1 MANEYQVIARKWR
14 PQRFADMVGQEHIV
28 ATLKNAIRQQRTAHA
43 YLFVGSRGIG
53 KTTTARIFAKAMNC
67 EAPEDGEPCCKC
79 NSCVSIANE
88 SNIDVIEI
96 DAASQNSVENIRE
109 LRDEVMHVPVSSRYK
124 IYIIDEVHMLSKQAW
139 NALLK
144 TVEEPPKHAKFI
156 FATTEVHMVLPT
168 IISRCQRFD
177 LQRISTR
184 QIAERLM
191 LIAEKENVKISISA
205 VEAIARAADGGMRD
219 AQSLLDQMI
228 AFFGSG
234 SDSEI
239 SEEQVLSL
247 FGLTAAS
254 ETENLVKAIFANN
267 KGEVV
272 AHIHTLAAQGKN
284 LETLYSDL
292 LEFLRG
298 VELCQL
304 LANPE
309 NVLECGTETV
319 AMYQEMAKS
328 VRQDVVQRL
337 LETLSPVGRTLHDA
351 LNKQVYIETIILKS
365 MRVAHSLQIDD
376 LIGRLNQ
383 VRNGGELDDIA
394 NIPPVVRSTTPQ
406 VVVPTIEKTIM
417 QAPAAP
423 PSTPVETPI
432 QPQTTLTSQPQA
444 QPAAQTP
451 TPVET
456 QVQAQV
462 TPAPQPTIQT
472 VAQTPTPVEVHQTQP
487 THQEPQK
494 SEIQSEPSPTPLEPV
509 NEVVE
514 EEKVPEPEETP
525 KAPPVTIEK
534 KTSPEPNTENAPP
547 FEPDNQ
553 PEIIDSKPE
562 IDIKDIYDPEV
573 KTPIPEVVMEEET
586 IEEIEAAEELMPEQE
601 EDEEETI
608 SSVPQQQ
615 LPQDQMTPQGIWHA
629 IIKRT
634 ETDNSFNPVMRNFMK
649 EATPTEYSNS
659 ILRVVFDGEFDP
671 AHGEEL
677 KTILPKL
684 DKLMMDV
691 TADWSCRINIEM
703 TKELL
708 GPPVA
713 APETENTSKEMP
725 EDLQKKIEAN
735 PFVQGV
741 IDLFGGEVVDVHG

>member
-28 ATLKNAIRQQRTAHA
+28 ATLKNAIKQQRTAHA

-96 DAASQNSVENIRE
+96 DAASQNSVENIRD

-184 QIAERLM
+184 QIAERLI
-191 LIAEKENVKISISA
+191 LIAEKENVKISNSA

-234 SDSEI
+234 GNAEI
-239 SEEQVLSL
+239 SEGQVLSL
-247 FGLTAAS
+247 FGLTAAT
-254 ETENLVKAIFANN
+254 ETESLVKAIFSDN
-267 KGEVV
+267 KGEVI

-319 AMYQEMAKS
+319 GIYKEMAKA

-337 LETLSPVGRTLHDA
+337 LETLSPIGRTLHDA

-383 VRNGGELDDIA
+383 IRNGGELDEIA
-394 NIPPVVRSTTPQ
+394 SIPPVQRSAMPQ
-406 VVVPTIEKTIM
+406 VVVPTIEKTVIQPPTSVEPPVQPIVQ
-417 QAPAAP
+417 QATTAPEPAAP
-423 PSTPVETPI
+423 VSLEP
-432 QPQTTLTSQPQA
+432 PQA
-444 QPAAQTP
+444 
-451 TPVET
+451 
-456 QVQAQV
+456 
-462 TPAPQPTIQT
+462 
-472 VAQTPTPVEVHQTQP
+472 EV
-487 THQEPQK
+487 
-494 SEIQSEPSPTPLEPV
+494 SVEPSPAPVVEPV
-509 NEVVE
+509 QEVVE
-514 EEKVPEPEETP
+514 EVKAQEPEVCEIP
-525 KAPPVTIEK
+525 QPEEKPVIIEEDM
-534 KTSPEPNTENAPP
+534 PQDIDDPPP

-553 PEIIDSKPE
+553 PEIIDSEPE
-562 IDIKDIYDPEV
+562 IDVNDIYDPEV
-573 KTPIPEVVMEEET
+573 KTPIPEAIMEEET
-586 IEEIEAAEELMPEQE
+586 LEEIEAAEELIPEQE
-601 EDEEETI
+601 EETV
-608 SSVPQQQ
+608 STLPQQ

-629 IIKRT
+629 IIKRS
-634 ETDNSFNPVMRNFMK
+634 ESDSSFNPVIRNFMK
-649 EATPTEYSNS
+649 QATPTEYSNS
-659 ILRVVFDGEFDP
+659 ELKVVFDGEFDP

-677 KTILPKL
+677 KNIKPQL

-691 TADWSCRINIEM
+691 TSDWSC
-703 TKELL
+703 KVSLELTEKL
-708 GPPVA
+708 LAPPIA
-713 APETENTSKEMP
+713 AANEAQEDSGKQMP

-735 PFVQGV
+735 TYIQGV